1 MKKKIVALAL
11 CVLLISGCGK
21 KIPTLS
27 NGDEVVV
34 SVKNGKISANTLYEQ
49 IKSDY
54 ALQSMLYLVDA
65 QILEEKYNDKVEE
78 AKEYTDANLEQL
90 KTYYGEDNLL
100 QVIQYYT
107 GYQTIEAYNQ
117 STYINYLRNLAV
129 EDYAKDKISKK
140 EIEKYYK
147 ENIVGDIKVSHI
159 LITPETTDSMS
170 QEEKTKAENEAKAKA
185 EEVIKKLNEAKDK
198 EATFVEL
205 AKEYSDDATTKETGG
220 SLGYINKGTLGTS
233 YAELE
238 DAAYKLKDGEYS
250 KKVLTTELGYEI
262 IIRLDSKDKASL
274 DDVKDSILETLSAEY
289 IRKNPEAQ
297 IKALQELRKD
307 YKIDIIDSELKEQ
320 YANYIQT
327 QLKQAEEQK
336 QQQEQQSAN

>member
-49 IKSDY
+49 IKNDY

-90 KTYYGEDNLL
+90 KTYYGEDSLL

-107 GYQTIEAYNQ
+107 GYQSIEAYNQ

-147 ENIVGDIKVSHI
+147 DNIVGDIKVSHI
-159 LITPETTDSMS
+159 LITPKTTDSMS

-185 EEVIKKLNEAKDK
+185 EEVIKKLNNAKDK

-289 IRKNPEAQ
+289 IQNNPEAQ

>member
-11 CVLLISGCGK
+11 CVLLVSGCGK

-34 SVKNGKISANTLYEQ
+34 SVKNGKISANTLYDQ

-54 ALQSMLYLVDA
+54 ALQSMLYLVDT

-90 KTYYGEDNLL
+90 KTYYGEDSLL

-129 EDYAKDKISKK
+129 EDYAKDKTEKK

-147 ENIVGDIKVSHI
+147 DNIVGDIKVHHI
-159 LITPETTDSMS
+159 LITPQTTDTMS
-170 QEEKTKAENEAKAKA
+170 AEEKTKAESEAKAKA
-185 EEVIKKLNEAKDK
+185 EEVIKKLNDAKDK
-198 EATFVEL
+198 ETTFIEL
-205 AKEYSDDATTKETGG
+205 AKEYSDDETTKETGG
-220 SLGYINKGTLGTS
+220 ALGYINKGTLGTNYS
-233 YAELE
+233 ELE

-250 KKVLTTELGYEI
+250 KKVLTTELGYEV
-262 IIRLDSKDKASL
+262 IIRLDSKEKASL
-274 DDVKDSILETLSAEY
+274 DDVRDSIVETLSEEY
-289 IRKNPEAQ
+289 IQNNPEAQ
-297 IKALQELRKD
+297 VKALQELRKD
-307 YKIDIIDSELKEQ
+307 YDVEIIDSELKEQ
-320 YANYIQT
+320 YANYIQG
-327 QLKQAEEQK
+327 QLQQAEEQK
-336 QQQEQQSAN
+336 QQQEEQTTN